1 MFKRLFFLILYF
13 LSPLVLTIAIFSS
26 NVTRYSNF
34 KLFVPMLL
42 GTISYTWLIFE
53 FVLSARPK
61 FIERYFGLDKFYRF
75 HGLIAIISVILV
87 FIHKTLFTGLM
98 GEFSTS
104 EMGDKAWISFLIVVI
119 LALVFMTDLVVKY
132 FKPLFKFRK
141 LLEKIKIAK
150 YEYQVAIHNISIIGL
165 ILMFIHVMMTYG
177 AKTNLLIRA
186 IFILYFLIG
195 ITFYLY
201 HKVVRI
207 FILKKNIFII
217 KELIKESEN
226 MYTLNLTP
234 ENGRIFSY
242 KPGQFGFIRILG
254 KNVNPE
260 EHPFSFSSAPTN
272 KEYISVTIKEIGDF
286 TSSIKNSE
294 SGYKVYL
301 DAPYGT
307 FSYLNYKD
315 EEGIVLISGGVGIT
329 PALSMLRYIYKN
341 DRSKKAVLIWG
352 INNQNEIINREEL
365 GRMQKELKNFKFVPV
380 VYKEDDSWT
389 GEKGIINI
397 DIIQRALEKHDIN
410 IYKQGYYICG
420 PSIMLNTVLKALK
433 DMGIKRKYIHYEKF
447 SL

>member
-1 MFKRLFFLILYF
+1 
-13 LSPLVLTIAIFSS
+13 
-26 NVTRYSNF
+26 
-34 KLFVPMLL
+34 
-42 GTISYTWLIFE
+42 
-53 FVLSARPK
+53 
-61 FIERYFGLDKFYRF
+61 
-75 HGLIAIISVILV
+75 
-87 FIHKTLFTGLM
+87 
-98 GEFSTS
+98 
-104 EMGDKAWISFLIVVI
+104 
-119 LALVFMTDLVVKY
+119 
-132 FKPLFKFRK
+132 
-141 LLEKIKIAK
+141 
-150 YEYQVAIHNISIIGL
+150 
-165 ILMFIHVMMTYG
+165 MFIHVMMTYG

-242 KPGQFGFIRILG
+242 NPGQFGFIRILG

-365 GRMQKELKNFKFVPV
+365 GRMQKELKNLKFVPV